1 MIVATIAAELF
12 TEQNHFPANFISLL
26 GLPFPLFALQPI
38 LLINTNF
45 QIDTEK
51 RYAALGGLSA
61 IQIIEAD
68 SWREGYYKS
77 HLNICQLK
85 WHKNTNLTID
95 QAVYAAAS

>member
-26 GLPFPLFALQPI
+26 GLPFPMQPI
-38 LLINTNF
+38 LLRNTIF

-51 RYAALGGLSA
+51 LQAALVGLSA

-68 SWREGYYKS
+68 S
-77 HLNICQLK
+77 
-85 WHKNTNLTID
+85 
-95 QAVYAAAS
+95 

>member
-1 MIVATIAAELF
+1 M
-12 TEQNHFPANFISLL
+12 
-26 GLPFPLFALQPI
+26 QPI

-51 RYAALGGLSA
+51 LHAVLGGLSA

-68 SWREGYYKS
+68 SWREGHYIN
-77 HLNICQLK
+77 HLNICQLI